1 MKTKGK
7 AWHLV
12 VTVLLILAFVY
23 TAFFGVSAKY
33 GDVTTTYIKG
43 AKDIRFGVDIKGGV
57 NVTFVP
63 SEDYDATEEQLE
75 AAQLVIENRLVAL
88 NVTDYELYVDPS
100 SDSLILE
107 FPWQSGETDF
117 DPEAAI
123 EEIGTTAYLT
133 FREGSSADGDL
144 ILDGSMIESA
154 AAQYGP
160 VTSGGASEY
169 YVSLKFTDEGAKAF
183 GEATTRLA
191 ASNGT
196 ISIWLDDENV
206 STATVN
212 AAITDGE
219 AIITSSASNPFTQDA
234 VVKMA
239 RQINSGALPF
249 ALKVDSYSTVSPSL
263 GENSLS
269 AMVLAGV
276 IAFALIVVFMTVL
289 YRLPGFLACIALA
302 GQVAATL
309 AFVSGYFSVF
319 ESFTLTLPGIAG
331 IILAIGMGVDAN
343 VITAERIKE
352 ELKNGKS
359 LDGALKSGF
368 ARGLTP
374 IIDGNVTIVIVAIV
388 LMGAF
393 GPSDG
398 LFAKALHFVFFAFG
412 PSTAGTIYAFG
423 YTLLTGVLLN
433 FVFGVFATRVMIR
446 GAASIKALRNPWLY
460 GAAKLGKDETE
471 KKQINFVGLRKKFLV
486 FSSCLMAA
494 IVLCAVVFGV
504 HLDTEFTGG
513 AMITLSYDGSFEMAQ
528 VQQTA
533 SDALENTGLTPIIDG
548 NVTIVIVAI
557 VLMGAFGPS
566 DGLFAKALHFVFFA
580 FGPSTAGTIYAFGYT
595 LLTGVLLNF
604 VFGVFATRVMIRGAA
619 SIKALRNPWLY
630 GAVKPGKEVKEK
642 KPIDF
647 VGLRKRFL
655 TISTCLMAAIIL
667 CAAVFGVRLDTEF
680 TGGAMITLSY
690 QGEISTSEVQKTAST
705 ALENNGLTLQTG
717 ENVATGE
724 QTLKISMPGNETVT
738 TDQVE
743 NLLTSL
749 NEQYPDNAF
758 AQLSLSNVSA
768 AMGTKFLQKS
778 LVAVVFSLLLIL
790 LYIGF
795 RFKKIGGLTGGL
807 MAVLALLNDLMVVFG
822 TFVLLRTPLDGNFI
836 AAMLTILGYSI
847 NDTVVVYDRIR
858 ENRALMGKKTPFE
871 ELVNHSVNQS
881 ARRTIIT
888 TVTTVMA
895 LGVMCVVSKLYGL
908 DSIFTFAFPLMMG
921 MLSGVY
927 TSLCVSTSAW
937 VLWNDRKSKKAET
950 KKA

>member
-7 AWHLV
+7 AWHLIA
-12 VTVLLILAFVY
+12 TVLLIVVFVY
-23 TAFFGVSAKY
+23 TAFFGVYAKY
-33 GDVTTTYIKG
+33 GDMTTTYIKG

-63 SEDYDATEEQLE
+63 SDGYDATEEQLE

-88 NVTDYELYVDPS
+88 NVTDYELYVDNN

-123 EEIGTTAYLT
+123 DEIGTTAYLT
-133 FREGSSADGDL
+133 FREGSSADGEL

-160 VTSGGASEY
+160 VSNGGASEY
-169 YVSLKFTDEGAKAF
+169 FVSLKFTDDGAKAF
-183 GEATTRLA
+183 GDATTKLA
-191 ASNGT
+191 ASGGT

-212 AAITDGE
+212 TAITDGS
-219 AIITSSASNPFTQDA
+219 AIITSSASNPFTQEQ

-249 ALKVDSYSTVSPSL
+249 ALTVDSYSTVSPSL

-269 AMVLAGV
+269 AMVLAGL
-276 IAFALIVVFMTVL
+276 IAFALIVVFMTML

-309 AFVSGYFSVF
+309 AFVSGYFPVF
-319 ESFTLTLPGIAG
+319 ESFTMTLPGIAG

-374 IIDGNVTIVIVAIV
+374 IVDGNVTIVIVAIV

-393 GPSDG
+393 GPSDSM
-398 LFAKALHFVFFAFG
+398 FTKALHFVFFAFG

-460 GAAKLGKDETE
+460 GAEKPGKEKAE
-471 KKQINFVGLRKKFLV
+471 KKPIDFVGLRKRFLTI
-486 FSSCLMAA
+486 SSCLMAA
-494 IVLCAVVFGV
+494 IVLCAVVLGV

-513 AMITLSYDGSFEMAQ
+513 AMITLSYEGSFTM
-528 VQQTA
+528 
-533 SDALENTGLTPIIDG
+533 SD
-548 NVTIVIVAI
+548 
-557 VLMGAFGPS
+557 
-566 DGLFAKALHFVFFA
+566 
-580 FGPSTAGTIYAFGYT
+580 
-595 LLTGVLLNF
+595 
-604 VFGVFATRVMIRGAA
+604 
-619 SIKALRNPWLY
+619 
-630 GAVKPGKEVKEK
+630 
-642 KPIDF
+642 
-647 VGLRKRFL
+647 
-655 TISTCLMAAIIL
+655 
-667 CAAVFGVRLDTEF
+667 
-680 TGGAMITLSY
+680 
-690 QGEISTSEVQKTAST
+690 VQKVASS

-717 ENVATGE
+717 ENVATGD
-724 QTLKISMPGNETVT
+724 QTQKISMPGTETVT
-738 TDQVE
+738 TEQVAK
-743 NLLTSL
+743 LLDSL
-749 NEQYPDNAF
+749 NESCPDNNF
-758 AQLSLSNVSA
+758 EQLSLSNVSA

-778 LVAVVFSLLLIL
+778 LVAVVFALVLIL
-790 LYIGF
+790 LYIAL
-795 RFKKIGGLTGGL
+795 RFKNIGGLTGGM
-807 MAVLALLNDLMVVFG
+807 MAVLALVNDLMVVFG
-822 TFVLLRTPLDGNFI
+822 TFVLLRTALDGNFI

-858 ENRALMGKKTPFE
+858 ENRTLMGKKASFE

-881 ARRTIIT
+881 ARRTLIT
-888 TVTTVMA
+888 TITTVMA
-895 LGVMCVVSKLYGL
+895 LGVMCIVAKLYGL

-921 MLSGVY
+921 MISGVY

-937 VLWNDRKSKKAET
+937 VLWSERKPKTKA
-950 KKA
+950 

>member
-7 AWHLV
+7 AWQLV
-12 VTVLLILAFVY
+12 LTVLLIAAFVY
-23 TAFFGVSAKY
+23 TAFFGVAVKY

-63 SEDYDATEEQLE
+63 SDGYDATDDQLE

-88 NVTDYELYVDPS
+88 NVTDYELYVDNN

-107 FPWQSGETDF
+107 FPWQSGETEF

-133 FREGSSADGDL
+133 FREGSSADGEL
-144 ILDGSMIESA
+144 VLDGSMVESA

-160 VTSGGASEY
+160 VNGSSSEY
-169 YVSLKFTDEGAKAF
+169 YVALKFTDE
-183 GEATTRLA
+183 
-191 ASNGT
+191 
-196 ISIWLDDENV
+196 
-206 STATVN
+206 
-212 AAITDGE
+212 
-219 AIITSSASNPFTQDA
+219 
-234 VVKMA
+234 
-239 RQINSGALPF
+239 
-249 ALKVDSYSTVSPSL
+249 
-263 GENSLS
+263 
-269 AMVLAGV
+269 
-276 IAFALIVVFMTVL
+276 
-289 YRLPGFLACIALA
+289 
-302 GQVAATL
+302 VAATL
-309 AFVSGYFSVF
+309 AFVSGYFPVF
-319 ESFTLTLPGIAG
+319 GSFTLTLPGIAG

-352 ELKNGKS
+352 ELRSGKS

-398 LFAKALHFVFFAFG
+398 FFAKALHFVFFAFG

-433 FVFGVFATRVMIR
+433 FVFGIFATRTMIR
-446 GAASIKALRNPWLY
+446 GAASIKALRDPRLY
-460 GAAKLGKDETE
+460 GADAPGKTPAE
-471 KKQINFVGLRKKFLV
+471 KKQVNFVGLRKRFLT
-486 FSSCLMAA
+486 FSACLMVA
-494 IVLCAVVFGV
+494 IVLCAVVLGV

-513 AMITLSYDGSFEMAQ
+513 AMITLSYENSFEMSA
-528 VQQTA
+528 
-533 SDALENTGLTPIIDG
+533 
-548 NVTIVIVAI
+548 
-557 VLMGAFGPS
+557 
-566 DGLFAKALHFVFFA
+566 
-580 FGPSTAGTIYAFGYT
+580 
-595 LLTGVLLNF
+595 
-604 VFGVFATRVMIRGAA
+604 
-619 SIKALRNPWLY
+619 
-630 GAVKPGKEVKEK
+630 
-642 KPIDF
+642 
-647 VGLRKRFL
+647 
-655 TISTCLMAAIIL
+655 
-667 CAAVFGVRLDTEF
+667 
-680 TGGAMITLSY
+680 
-690 QGEISTSEVQKTAST
+690 VQKTASE
-705 ALENNGLTLQTG
+705 ALGSNGLTLQTG

-724 QTLKISMPGNETVT
+724 QTLKISMPGTETVT
-738 TDQVE
+738 TDEVQT
-743 NLLTSL
+743 LLDSL
-749 NEQYPDNAF
+749 NESYPDNSF

-778 LVAVVFSLLLIL
+778 LVAVVFALVLIL
-790 LYIGF
+790 AYIAY
-795 RFKKIGGLTGGL
+795 RFQKIGVLTGGM

-822 TFVLLRTPLDGNFI
+822 TFVLLRAPLDGNFI

-858 ENRALMGKKTPFE
+858 ENRGLLGKKASFE

-895 LGVMCVVSKLYGL
+895 LGVMCIVSKLYGL

-937 VLWNDRKSKKAET
+937 VAWSERKNAKKN
-950 KKA
+950 

>member
-7 AWHLV
+7 AWQLV
-12 VTVLLILAFVY
+12 VTVLLIAAFVY
-23 TAFFGVSAKY
+23 TAFFGVAVKY

-63 SEDYDATEEQLE
+63 SDGYDATDEQLE

-88 NVTDYELYVDPS
+88 NVTDYELYVDNN

-133 FREGSSADGDL
+133 FREGSSADGSL
-144 ILDGSMIESA
+144 ILDGSMVESA
-154 AAQYGP
+154 SAQYGP
-160 VTSGGASEY
+160 VNGSSSEY
-169 YVSLKFTDEGAKAF
+169 YVALKFTDEGAKAF
-183 GEATTRLA
+183 GDATTRLYQTG
-191 ASNGT
+191 GT

-206 STATVN
+206 STASVN
-212 AAITDGE
+212 AAITDGQ
-219 AIITSSASNPFTQDA
+219 AIITSSASNPFTQDD

-239 RQINSGALPF
+239 RQINSGSLPF
-249 ALKVDSYSTVSPSL
+249 ALTVDSYSTISPSL

-269 AMVLAGV
+269 AMVLAGL
-276 IAFALIVVFMTVL
+276 IAFALIVVLMTAL

-309 AFVSGYFSVF
+309 AFVSGYFPVF

-352 ELKNGKS
+352 ELRDGKS

-374 IIDGNVTIVIVAIV
+374 IIDGNATIVIVAIV

-460 GAAKLGKDETE
+460 GASKKEVAK
-471 KKQINFVGLRKKFLV
+471 KKPIDFVSLRKRFLTV
-486 FSSCLMAA
+486 SACLMAA
-494 IVLCAVVFGV
+494 IVLCAVV
-504 HLDTEFTGG
+504 L
-513 AMITLSYDGSFEMAQ
+513 
-528 VQQTA
+528 
-533 SDALENTGLTPIIDG
+533 
-548 NVTIVIVAI
+548 
-557 VLMGAFGPS
+557 
-566 DGLFAKALHFVFFA
+566 
-580 FGPSTAGTIYAFGYT
+580 
-595 LLTGVLLNF
+595 
-604 VFGVFATRVMIRGAA
+604 
-619 SIKALRNPWLY
+619 
-630 GAVKPGKEVKEK
+630 
-642 KPIDF
+642 
-647 VGLRKRFL
+647 
-655 TISTCLMAAIIL
+655 
-667 CAAVFGVRLDTEF
+667 GVRLDTEF

-690 QGEISTSEVQKTAST
+690 ENSFDLSKVQST
-705 ALENNGLTLQTG
+705 AAEALGSKDLTLQTG

-724 QTLKISMPGNETVT
+724 QTLKISMPGTETVT
-738 TDQVE
+738 TDEVQT
-743 NLLTSL
+743 LLDSL
-749 NEQYPDNAF
+749 NENYPENAF

-778 LVAVVFSLLLIL
+778 LVAVVFALVLIL
-790 LYIGF
+790 LYIAF
-795 RFKKIGGLTGGL
+795 RFKKIGGMTGGM

-858 ENRALMGKKTPFE
+858 ENRVLMGKKTTFE

-895 LGVMCVVSKLYGL
+895 LGVMCIISKLYGL

-937 VLWNDRKSKKAET
+937 VLWTERKNAKKAN
-950 KKA
+950 

>member
-7 AWHLV
+7 AWQLV
-12 VTVLLILAFVY
+12 LTVLLIAAFVY
-23 TAFFGVSAKY
+23 TAFFGVAVKY

-117 DPEAAI
+117 DPESAI

-309 AFVSGYFSVF
+309 AFVSGYFPVF

-471 KKQINFVGLRKKFLV
+471 KKQVNFVGLRKKFLV

-533 SDALENTGLTPIIDG
+533 SDALENTGLT
-548 NVTIVIVAI
+548 
-557 VLMGAFGPS
+557 
-566 DGLFAKALHFVFFA
+566 
-580 FGPSTAGTIYAFGYT
+580 
-595 LLTGVLLNF
+595 
-604 VFGVFATRVMIRGAA
+604 
-619 SIKALRNPWLY
+619 
-630 GAVKPGKEVKEK
+630 
-642 KPIDF
+642 
-647 VGLRKRFL
+647 
-655 TISTCLMAAIIL
+655 
-667 CAAVFGVRLDTEF
+667 
-680 TGGAMITLSY
+680 
-690 QGEISTSEVQKTAST
+690 
-705 ALENNGLTLQTG
+705 LQTG
-717 ENVATGE
+717 ENVATGD
-724 QTLKISMPGNETVT
+724 QTLKISMPGTETVT

-743 NLLTSL
+743 ALLDSL
-749 NEQYPDNAF
+749 NETYPDNNF

-778 LVAVVFSLLLIL
+778 LVAVVFALVLIL
-790 LYIGF
+790 LYIAL
-795 RFKKIGGLTGGL
+795 RFKNIGGLTGGM
-807 MAVLALLNDLMVVFG
+807 MAVLALVNDLMVVFG

-858 ENRALMGKKTPFE
+858 ENRALMGKKASFE
-871 ELVNHSVNQS
+871 ELVNRSVNQS
-881 ARRTIIT
+881 ARRTLIT
-888 TVTTVMA
+888 TITTVMA
-895 LGVMCVVSKLYGL
+895 LGVLCIVAKLYGL

-921 MLSGVY
+921 MISGVY

-937 VLWNDRKSKKAET
+937 MLWSERSPKSGKKA
-950 KKA
+950 

>member
-7 AWHLV
+7 AWQLV
-12 VTVLLILAFVY
+12 VTALLIVVFVY
-23 TAFFGVSAKY
+23 TAFFGVAAKY

-63 SEDYDATEEQLE
+63 SDGYDATDEQLD
-75 AAQLVIENRLVAL
+75 AARLVIENRLVAL
-88 NVTDYELYVDPS
+88 NVTDYELYVDNN

-117 DPEAAI
+117 DPESAI
-123 EEIGTTAYLT
+123 QEIGTTAYLT
-133 FREGSSADGDL
+133 FREGASKDGEL
-144 ILDGSMIESA
+144 ILDGSMVESA
-154 AAQYGP
+154 SAQYGA
-160 VTSGGASEY
+160 VSNGGSSEY
-169 YVSLKFTDEGAKAF
+169 YVALKFTTEGAKAF
-183 GEATTRLA
+183 GDATTKLA
-191 ASNGT
+191 ADKGS

-212 AAITDGE
+212 TAITDGQ

-249 ALKVDSYSTVSPSL
+249 ALSVDSYSTVSPSL
-263 GENSLS
+263 GENSLG
-269 AMVLAGV
+269 AMVLAGL

-309 AFVSGYFSVF
+309 AFVSGYFPVF

-446 GAASIKALRNPWLY
+446 GAAAIKALRNPWLY
-460 GAAKLGKDETE
+460 GAAKPGQEKAE
-471 KKQINFVGLRKKFLV
+471 KKPVNFVALRKKFLT
-486 FSSCLMAA
+486 FSACLMAV
-494 IVLCAVVFGV
+494 ILLCAAVFGV

-513 AMITLSYDGSFEMAQ
+513 AMITLSYEGSFDQAA
-528 VQQTA
+528 VQKTA
-533 SDALENTGLTPIIDG
+533 AAALENT
-548 NVTIVIVAI
+548 
-557 VLMGAFGPS
+557 
-566 DGLFAKALHFVFFA
+566 
-580 FGPSTAGTIYAFGYT
+580 
-595 LLTGVLLNF
+595 
-604 VFGVFATRVMIRGAA
+604 
-619 SIKALRNPWLY
+619 
-630 GAVKPGKEVKEK
+630 
-642 KPIDF
+642 
-647 VGLRKRFL
+647 
-655 TISTCLMAAIIL
+655 
-667 CAAVFGVRLDTEF
+667 
-680 TGGAMITLSY
+680 
-690 QGEISTSEVQKTAST
+690 
-705 ALENNGLTLQTG
+705 GLTLQTG
-717 ENVATGE
+717 ENVATGD
-724 QTLKISMPGNETVT
+724 QTLKISMPGTETVT
-738 TDQVE
+738 TEQVE
-743 NLLTSL
+743 NLLDSL
-749 NEQYPDNAF
+749 NENYPDNQF

-778 LVAVVFSLLLIL
+778 LVAVVFALVLIL
-790 LYIGF
+790 LYIAL
-795 RFKKIGGLTGGL
+795 RFKNIGGLTGGM
-807 MAVLALLNDLMVVFG
+807 MAVLALVNDLMVVFG
-822 TFVLLRTPLDGNFI
+822 TFVLLRTALDGNFI

-858 ENRALMGKKTPFE
+858 ENRALMGKKGSFE
-871 ELVNHSVNQS
+871 ELVNQSVNQS
-881 ARRTIIT
+881 ARRTLIT
-888 TVTTVMA
+888 TITTVMA
-895 LGVMCVVSKLYGL
+895 LGVMCIVAKLYHHHRDGTVVMCIVAKLYGL

-921 MLSGVY
+921 MISGVY

-937 VLWNDRKSKKAET
+937 VLWSERSKK
-950 KKA
+950 KN

>member
-12 VTVLLILAFVY
+12 VTVFLIAAFVY
-23 TAFFGVSAKY
+23 TAFFGVATKY
-33 GDVTTTYIKG
+33 GDTTTTYIKG
-43 AKDIRFGVDIKGGV
+43 AQDVRFGVDIKGGV

-63 SEDYDATEEQLE
+63 SDGYDATEEQLE

-88 NVTDYELYVDPS
+88 NVTDYELYVDTN
-100 SDSLILE
+100 SDALILE

-123 EEIGTTAYLT
+123 QEIGTTAYLT
-133 FREGSSADGDL
+133 FREGSSADGEL
-144 ILDGSMIESA
+144 ILDGSMVESA

-160 VTSGGASEY
+160 VSGSSSEY
-169 YVSLKFTDEGAKAF
+169 YVALKFTDEGAKAF
-183 GEATTRLA
+183 GDATTKLYS
-191 ASNGT
+191 SNGS

-212 AAITDGE
+212 AAITDGS
-219 AIITSSASNPFTQDA
+219 AIITSSAANPFTQED

-249 ALKVDSYSTVSPSL
+249 ALTVDSYSTVSPSL

-269 AMVLAGV
+269 AMVLAGL
-276 IAFALIVVFMTVL
+276 IAFALIVVLMTFL

-309 AFVSGYFSVF
+309 AFVSGYFPVF

-352 ELKNGKS
+352 ELRSGKS

-398 LFAKALHFVFFAFG
+398 FFAKALHFVFFAFG

-433 FVFGVFATRVMIR
+433 FVFGIFATRVMIR
-446 GAASIKALRNPWLY
+446 GAAAIPALRNPVLY
-460 GAAKLGKDETE
+460 GADAPGKE
-471 KKQINFVGLRKKFLV
+471 KKRIGTIDLMSLRKRYLSIEICLLV
-486 FSSCLMAA
+486 
-494 IVLCAVVFGV
+494 IVLSCSFLFGV
-504 HLDTEFTGG
+504 KLDTEFTGG
-513 AMITLSYDGSFEMAQ
+513 AMITLSYEDSFDQSA
-528 VQQTA
+528 
-533 SDALENTGLTPIIDG
+533 
-548 NVTIVIVAI
+548 
-557 VLMGAFGPS
+557 
-566 DGLFAKALHFVFFA
+566 
-580 FGPSTAGTIYAFGYT
+580 
-595 LLTGVLLNF
+595 
-604 VFGVFATRVMIRGAA
+604 
-619 SIKALRNPWLY
+619 
-630 GAVKPGKEVKEK
+630 
-642 KPIDF
+642 
-647 VGLRKRFL
+647 
-655 TISTCLMAAIIL
+655 
-667 CAAVFGVRLDTEF
+667 
-680 TGGAMITLSY
+680 
-690 QGEISTSEVQKTAST
+690 VQKTASA
-705 ALENNGLTLQTG
+705 ALESNDLTLQTG

-724 QTLKISMPGNETVT
+724 QTLKISMPGTETVT
-738 TDQVE
+738 TEQVE
-743 NLLTSL
+743 TLIDSL
-749 NEQYPDNAF
+749 NENYPENNF

-778 LVAVVFSLLLIL
+778 LVAVLFALVLIL
-790 LYIGF
+790 IYIAI
-795 RFKKIGGLTGGL
+795 RFKNIGGLTGGL
-807 MAVLALLNDLMVVFG
+807 MAILALVCDLMIVYG
-822 TFVLLRTPLDGNFI
+822 TFVVLRTPLDGNFI

-858 ENRALMGKKTPFE
+858 ENRALMGKKGSFE
-871 ELVNHSVNQS
+871 ELVNQSVNQS
-881 ARRTIIT
+881 ARRTLIT
-888 TVTTVMA
+888 TITTVMA
-895 LGVMCVVSKLYGL
+895 LGVMCIVAKLYGL

-921 MLSGVY
+921 MISGVY

-937 VLWNDRKSKKAET
+937 VLWSERSKK
-950 KKA
+950 KN

>member
-7 AWHLV
+7 AWQLV
-12 VTVLLILAFVY
+12 LSVVLIAAFVY
-23 TAFFGVSAKY
+23 TAFFGVAVKY
-33 GDVTTTYIKG
+33 GDVTTTYLKG

-63 SEDYDATEEQLE
+63 SDGYDATDEQLA

-88 NVTDYELYVDPS
+88 NITDYELYVDTNA
-100 SDSLILE
+100 DSLILE

-123 EEIGTTAYLT
+123 QEIGTTAYLT
-133 FREGSSADGDL
+133 FREGSSADGEL
-144 ILDGSMIESA
+144 ILDGAEVQSA

-160 VTSGGASEY
+160 VSGSSSEY
-169 YVSLKFTDEGAKAF
+169 YVALTFTDEGAKAF
-183 GEATTRLA
+183 GDATTKLYQ
-191 ASNGT
+191 SGGT

-212 AAITDGE
+212 AAITDGK
-219 AIITSSASNPFTQDA
+219 AIITSSASDPFTQDA

-239 RQINSGALPF
+239 RQINSGSLPF
-249 ALKVDSYSTVSPSL
+249 ALSVDSYSTISPSL
-263 GENSLS
+263 GENSLA
-269 AMVLAGV
+269 AMVLAGL
-276 IAFALIVVFMTVL
+276 IAFALIVVLMTAL

-309 AFVSGYFSVF
+309 AFVSGYFPVF

-352 ELKNGKS
+352 ELRSGKS

-460 GAAKLGKDETE
+460 GADKKAPAE
-471 KKQINFVGLRKKFLV
+471 KKPVDFVALRKRFLTV
-486 FSSCLMAA
+486 SSCLMAA
-494 IVLCAVVFGV
+494 IVLCAV
-504 HLDTEFTGG
+504 
-513 AMITLSYDGSFEMAQ
+513 
-528 VQQTA
+528 
-533 SDALENTGLTPIIDG
+533 
-548 NVTIVIVAI
+548 
-557 VLMGAFGPS
+557 
-566 DGLFAKALHFVFFA
+566 
-580 FGPSTAGTIYAFGYT
+580 
-595 LLTGVLLNF
+595 
-604 VFGVFATRVMIRGAA
+604 
-619 SIKALRNPWLY
+619 
-630 GAVKPGKEVKEK
+630 
-642 KPIDF
+642 
-647 VGLRKRFL
+647 
-655 TISTCLMAAIIL
+655 
-667 CAAVFGVRLDTEF
+667 VFGVRLDTEF
-680 TGGAMITLSY
+680 TGGAMITLRYEDSFAL
-690 QGEISTSEVQKTAST
+690 SDVQATAAE
-705 ALENNGLTLQTG
+705 ALGSKDLTLQTG

-724 QTLKISMPGNETVT
+724 QTLKISMPGTETVT
-738 TDQVE
+738 TDEVQT
-743 NLLTSL
+743 LLDSL
-749 NEQYPDNAF
+749 NEQYPENAF

-778 LVAVVFSLLLIL
+778 LVAVVFALAVIL
-790 LYIGF
+790 LYIAL
-795 RFKKIGGLTGGL
+795 RFKNIGGLTGGM

-858 ENRALMGKKTPFE
+858 ENRSLMGKKATFE
-871 ELVNHSVNQS
+871 ELVNQSVNQS

-895 LGVMCVVSKLYGL
+895 LAVMCIISKLYGL

-937 VLWNDRKSKKAET
+937 VLWTERKQKKD
-950 KKA
+950 

>member
-7 AWHLV
+7 AWQLV
-12 VTVLLILAFVY
+12 VTVLLIAAFVY
-23 TAFFGVSAKY
+23 TAFFGVAVKY
-33 GDVTTTYIKG
+33 GDVTKTYIKG
-43 AKDIRFGVDIKGGV
+43 AQDIRFGVDIKGGV
-57 NVTFVP
+57 NVTFAP
-63 SEDYDATEEQLE
+63 SDGYDATDDQLD
-75 AAQLVIENRLVAL
+75 AAQLVIENRLVGL
-88 NVTDYELYVDPS
+88 NVTDYELYVDYD
-100 SDSLILE
+100 SDRLILE

-117 DPEAAI
+117 DPESAI
-123 EEIGTTAYLT
+123 DEIGTTAYLT
-133 FREGSSADGDL
+133 FREGSSADGEL
-144 ILDGSMIESA
+144 ILDGSMVESA
-154 AAQYGP
+154 SAQYGP
-160 VTSGGASEY
+160 VSGSSSEY
-169 YVSLKFTDEGAKAF
+169 YVALKFTDEGAKAF
-183 GEATTRLA
+183 GDATTNLYQ
-191 ASNGT
+191 SNGT

-212 AAITDGE
+212 AAITDGS
-219 AIITSSASNPFTQDA
+219 AIITSSAANPFTQDD

-239 RQINSGALPF
+239 RQINSGSLPF
-249 ALKVDSYSTVSPSL
+249 ALTVDSYSTISPSL

-269 AMVLAGV
+269 AMVLAGL
-276 IAFALIVVFMTVL
+276 IAFALIVVLMTAL

-309 AFVSGYFSVF
+309 AFVSGYFPVF
-319 ESFTLTLPGIAG
+319 KSFTLTLPGIAG
-331 IILAIGMGVDAN
+331 VILAIGMGVDAN

-352 ELKNGKS
+352 ELRSGKS

-374 IIDGNVTIVIVAIV
+374 IIDGNVTIVIVAVV

-398 LFAKALHFVFFAFG
+398 FFAKVLHFVFFAFG

-460 GAAKLGKDETE
+460 GASKGEEPA
-471 KKQINFVGLRKKFLV
+471 
-486 FSSCLMAA
+486 
-494 IVLCAVVFGV
+494 
-504 HLDTEFTGG
+504 
-513 AMITLSYDGSFEMAQ
+513 
-528 VQQTA
+528 
-533 SDALENTGLTPIIDG
+533 
-548 NVTIVIVAI
+548 
-557 VLMGAFGPS
+557 
-566 DGLFAKALHFVFFA
+566 
-580 FGPSTAGTIYAFGYT
+580 
-595 LLTGVLLNF
+595 
-604 VFGVFATRVMIRGAA
+604 
-619 SIKALRNPWLY
+619 
-630 GAVKPGKEVKEK
+630 EK
-642 KPIDF
+642 KPVDF

-655 TISTCLMAAIIL
+655 TISACLMAAILL
-667 CAAVFGVRLDTEF
+667 CAVVFGVRLDTEF

-690 QGEISTSEVQKTAST
+690 EGEFTTSEVQKTASA
-705 ALENNGLTLQTG
+705 ALGSNDLTLQTG

-738 TDQVE
+738 TEQVE
-743 NLLTSL
+743 TLLDSL
-749 NEQYPDNAF
+749 NETYPDNAF

-778 LVAVVFSLLLIL
+778 LVAVVFALVLIL
-790 LYIGF
+790 LYIGV
-795 RFKKIGGLTGGL
+795 RFKKIGGLTGGM

-858 ENRALMGKKTPFE
+858 ENRALMGKKASFE

-927 TSLCVSTSAW
+927 TSLCISTSAW
-937 VLWNDRKSKKAET
+937 VLWSERKSGKKNA
-950 KKA
+950 

>member
-7 AWHLV
+7 AWQLV
-12 VTVLLILAFVY
+12 LSVVLIAAFVY
-23 TAFFGVSAKY
+23 TAFFGVAVKY
-33 GDVTTTYIKG
+33 GDVTTTYLKG

-63 SEDYDATEEQLE
+63 SDGYDATDEQLA

-88 NVTDYELYVDPS
+88 NITDYELYVDTNA
-100 SDSLILE
+100 DSLILE

-123 EEIGTTAYLT
+123 QEIGTTAYLT
-133 FREGSSADGDL
+133 FREGSSADGEL
-144 ILDGSMIESA
+144 ILDGSEVQSA

-160 VTSGGASEY
+160 VSGSSSEY
-169 YVSLKFTDEGAKAF
+169 YVALTFTDEGAKAF
-183 GEATTRLA
+183 GDATTKLYQ
-191 ASNGT
+191 SGGT

-212 AAITDGE
+212 AAITDGK
-219 AIITSSASNPFTQDA
+219 AIITSSASDPFTQDA

-239 RQINSGALPF
+239 RQINSGSLPF
-249 ALKVDSYSTVSPSL
+249 ALSVDSYSTISPSL
-263 GENSLS
+263 GENSLA
-269 AMVLAGV
+269 AMVLAGL
-276 IAFALIVVFMTVL
+276 IAFALIVVLMTAL

-309 AFVSGYFSVF
+309 AFVSGYFPVF

-352 ELKNGKS
+352 ELRSGKS

-460 GAAKLGKDETE
+460 GADKKAPAE
-471 KKQINFVGLRKKFLV
+471 KKPVDFVALRKRFLTV
-486 FSSCLMAA
+486 SSCLMAA
-494 IVLCAVVFGV
+494 IVLCAV
-504 HLDTEFTGG
+504 
-513 AMITLSYDGSFEMAQ
+513 
-528 VQQTA
+528 
-533 SDALENTGLTPIIDG
+533 
-548 NVTIVIVAI
+548 
-557 VLMGAFGPS
+557 
-566 DGLFAKALHFVFFA
+566 
-580 FGPSTAGTIYAFGYT
+580 
-595 LLTGVLLNF
+595 
-604 VFGVFATRVMIRGAA
+604 
-619 SIKALRNPWLY
+619 
-630 GAVKPGKEVKEK
+630 
-642 KPIDF
+642 
-647 VGLRKRFL
+647 
-655 TISTCLMAAIIL
+655 
-667 CAAVFGVRLDTEF
+667 VFGVRLDTEF
-680 TGGAMITLSY
+680 TGGAMITLRYEDSFAL
-690 QGEISTSEVQKTAST
+690 SDVQATAAE
-705 ALENNGLTLQTG
+705 ALGSKDLTLQTG

-724 QTLKISMPGNETVT
+724 QTLKISMPGTETVT
-738 TDQVE
+738 TDAVQT
-743 NLLTSL
+743 LLDSL
-749 NEQYPDNAF
+749 NEQYPENAF

-778 LVAVVFSLLLIL
+778 LVAVVFALAVIL
-790 LYIGF
+790 LYIAL
-795 RFKKIGGLTGGL
+795 RFKNIGGLTGGM

-858 ENRALMGKKTPFE
+858 ENRSLMGKKATFE
-871 ELVNHSVNQS
+871 ELVNQSVNQS

-895 LGVMCVVSKLYGL
+895 LAVMCIISKLYGL
-908 DSIFTFAFPLMMG
+908 DSIFTFAFPLTMG

-937 VLWNDRKSKKAET
+937 VLWTERKQKKD
-950 KKA
+950 

>member
-7 AWHLV
+7 AWQLIIS
-12 VTVLLILAFVY
+12 VLLIAAFVY
-23 TAFFGVSAKY
+23 TAFFGVAVKY
-33 GDVTTTYIKG
+33 GDVTTTYLKG

-63 SEDYDATEEQLE
+63 SDGYDATDDQLE

-88 NVTDYELYVDPS
+88 NVTDYELYVDNN

-107 FPWQSGETDF
+107 FPWQSGETNF

-133 FREGSSADGDL
+133 FREGSSADGEL
-144 ILDGSMIESA
+144 ILDGSMVESA

-160 VTSGGASEY
+160 VSGSSSEY
-169 YVSLKFTDEGAKAF
+169 YVALKFTDEGAKAF
-183 GEATTRLA
+183 GDATTKLYQ
-191 ASNGT
+191 SGGT

-206 STATVN
+206 STASVN
-212 AAITDGE
+212 AAITDGQ
-219 AIITSSASNPFTQDA
+219 AIITSSASNPFTQED

-239 RQINSGALPF
+239 RQINSGSLPF
-249 ALKVDSYSTVSPSL
+249 ALTVDSYSTISPSL

-269 AMVLAGV
+269 AMVLAGL
-276 IAFALIVVFMTVL
+276 IAFALIVVLMTAL

-309 AFVSGYFSVF
+309 AFVSGYFPVF

-352 ELKNGKS
+352 ELRSGKS

-446 GAASIKALRNPWLY
+446 GAAAIKALRNPWLY
-460 GAAKLGKDETE
+460 GAE
-471 KKQINFVGLRKKFLV
+471 KKAPAEKKPINFVSLRKRFLTI
-486 FSSCLMAA
+486 SACLMAA
-494 IVLCAVVFGV
+494 IVLCAVV
-504 HLDTEFTGG
+504 L
-513 AMITLSYDGSFEMAQ
+513 
-528 VQQTA
+528 
-533 SDALENTGLTPIIDG
+533 
-548 NVTIVIVAI
+548 
-557 VLMGAFGPS
+557 
-566 DGLFAKALHFVFFA
+566 
-580 FGPSTAGTIYAFGYT
+580 
-595 LLTGVLLNF
+595 
-604 VFGVFATRVMIRGAA
+604 
-619 SIKALRNPWLY
+619 
-630 GAVKPGKEVKEK
+630 
-642 KPIDF
+642 
-647 VGLRKRFL
+647 
-655 TISTCLMAAIIL
+655 
-667 CAAVFGVRLDTEF
+667 GVRLDTEF

-690 QGEISTSEVQKTAST
+690 EDSFNVSDVQKTASA
-705 ALENNGLTLQTG
+705 ALGSNDLTLQTG

-724 QTLKISMPGNETVT
+724 QTLKISMPGTETVT
-738 TDQVE
+738 TDEVQT
-743 NLLTSL
+743 LLDSL
-749 NEQYPDNAF
+749 NEQYPENGF

-778 LVAVVFSLLLIL
+778 LVAVIFALAVIL
-790 LYIGF
+790 LYIAF
-795 RFKKIGGLTGGL
+795 RFKNIGGLTGGM

-858 ENRALMGKKTPFE
+858 ENRSLMGKKATFE

-895 LGVMCVVSKLYGL
+895 LGVMCIISKLYGL

-921 MLSGVY
+921 MISGVY

-937 VLWNDRKSKKAET
+937 VVWSERKKAA
-950 KKA
+950 KD

>member
-133 FREGSSADGDL
+133 FREGSSKDGQL

-374 IIDGNVTIVIVAIV
+374 IIDGNVTIVIVAAI

-393 GPSDG
+393 GPTDG
-398 LFAKALHFVFFAFG
+398 FWAKVFNPIFFWFG
-412 PSTAGTIYAFG
+412 PSTAGTVYSFG
-423 YTLLTGVLLN
+423 FTLLTSVLLN
-433 FVFGVFATRVMIR
+433 FVFGVWATRVMIR
-446 GAASIKALRNPWLY
+446 GAVHCKALRNPWLY
-460 GAAKLGKDETE
+460 GGKKDGTAEYKTPH
-471 KKQINFVGLRKKFLV
+471 INFIGNRKKFYT
-486 FSSCLMAA
+486 FSCALIA
-494 IVLCAVVFGV
+494 IVLVF
-504 HLDTEFTGG
+504 
-513 AMITLSYDGSFEMAQ
+513 
-528 VQQTA
+528 
-533 SDALENTGLTPIIDG
+533 
-548 NVTIVIVAI
+548 
-557 VLMGAFGPS
+557 
-566 DGLFAKALHFVFFA
+566 
-580 FGPSTAGTIYAFGYT
+580 
-595 LLTGVLLNF
+595 
-604 VFGVFATRVMIRGAA
+604 
-619 SIKALRNPWLY
+619 
-630 GAVKPGKEVKEK
+630 
-642 KPIDF
+642 
-647 VGLRKRFL
+647 
-655 TISTCLMAAIIL
+655 C
-667 CAAVFGVRLDTEF
+667 AVFGVKMDVEF
-680 TGGAMITLSY
+680 KGGSMVTLSY
-690 QGEISTSEVQKTAST
+690 EGDVNLPSLKSEIGSQLGQSD
-705 ALENNGLTLQTG
+705 LTLQTG
-717 ENVATGE
+717 SDISGN
-724 QTLKISMPGNETVT
+724 QTLTVT
-738 TDQVE
+738 LPGSQTLTTEQLDDMLTAINEAHPE
-743 NLLTSL
+743 NNFEQ
-749 NEQYPDNAF
+749 NEV
-758 AQLSLSNVSA
+758 SNVNA
-768 AMGTKFLQKS
+768 TIGKEFLFKS
-778 LVAVVFSLLLIL
+778 LVALVAACVLIL
-790 LYIGF
+790 AYVAF
-795 RFKKIGGLTGGL
+795 RFRKIGGLKAGST
-807 MAVLALLNDLMVVFG
+807 AIVALLHDMFVVFG
-822 TFVLLRTPLDGNFI
+822 VFVILRIPLNGNFI
-836 AAMLTILGYSI
+836 AAVLTILGYSI
-847 NDTVVVYDRIR
+847 NDTVVIYDRIR
-858 ENRALMGKKTPFE
+858 ENSALYSKKQMGLA
-871 ELVNHSVNQS
+871 ELVNLSVNQS
-881 ARRTIIT
+881 FSRSLMTSIT
-888 TVTTVMA
+888 TCLA
-895 LGVMCVVSKLYGL
+895 LGVVCVVSVIYRL
-908 DSIFTFAFPLMMG
+908 DSIYTFAFPLLFG
-921 MLSGVY
+921 MVSGVY
-927 TSLCVSTSAW
+927 STICIATPLW
-937 VLWNDRKSKKAET
+937 VDWKSKKKAA
-950 KKA
+950 KKEA

>member
-7 AWHLV
+7 AWQLV
-12 VTVLLILAFVY
+12 VTALLIVVFVY
-23 TAFFGVSAKY
+23 TAFFGVAAKY

-88 NVTDYELYVDPS
+88 NVTDYELYVDPN

-123 EEIGTTAYLT
+123 QEIGTTAYLT
-133 FREGSSADGDL
+133 FREGASKDGEL
-144 ILDGSMIESA
+144 ILDGSMVESA
-154 AAQYGP
+154 SAQYGA
-160 VTSGGASEY
+160 VSNGGSSEY
-169 YVSLKFTDEGAKAF
+169 YVALKFTTEGAKAF
-183 GEATTRLA
+183 GDATTKLA
-191 ASNGT
+191 ADKGS

-212 AAITDGE
+212 TAITDGQ
-219 AIITSSASNPFTQDA
+219 AIITSSATNPFTQDA

-249 ALKVDSYSTVSPSL
+249 ALSVDSYSTVSPSL
-263 GENSLS
+263 GENSLG
-269 AMVLAGV
+269 AMVLAGL

-309 AFVSGYFSVF
+309 AF

-446 GAASIKALRNPWLY
+446 GAAAIKALRNPWLY
-460 GAAKLGKDETE
+460 GAAKPGQEKAE
-471 KKQINFVGLRKKFLV
+471 KKPVDFVSLRKKFLT
-486 FSSCLMAA
+486 FSACLMAV
-494 IVLCAVVFGV
+494 ILLCAAVFGV

-513 AMITLSYDGSFEMAQ
+513 AMITLSYEGSFDQSA
-528 VQQTA
+528 VQKTTA
-533 SDALENTGLTPIIDG
+533 AALENT
-548 NVTIVIVAI
+548 
-557 VLMGAFGPS
+557 
-566 DGLFAKALHFVFFA
+566 
-580 FGPSTAGTIYAFGYT
+580 
-595 LLTGVLLNF
+595 
-604 VFGVFATRVMIRGAA
+604 
-619 SIKALRNPWLY
+619 
-630 GAVKPGKEVKEK
+630 
-642 KPIDF
+642 
-647 VGLRKRFL
+647 
-655 TISTCLMAAIIL
+655 
-667 CAAVFGVRLDTEF
+667 
-680 TGGAMITLSY
+680 
-690 QGEISTSEVQKTAST
+690 
-705 ALENNGLTLQTG
+705 GLTLQTG
-717 ENVATGE
+717 ENVATGD
-724 QTLKISMPGNETVT
+724 QTLKISMPGTETVT
-738 TDQVE
+738 TEQVE
-743 NLLTSL
+743 NLLDSL
-749 NEQYPDNAF
+749 NENYPDNQF

-778 LVAVVFSLLLIL
+778 LVAVVFALVLIL
-790 LYIGF
+790 LYIAL
-795 RFKKIGGLTGGL
+795 RFKNIGGLTGGM
-807 MAVLALLNDLMVVFG
+807 MAVLALVNDLMVVFG
-822 TFVLLRTPLDGNFI
+822 TFVLLRTALDGNFI

-858 ENRALMGKKTPFE
+858 ENRALMGKKGSFE
-871 ELVNHSVNQS
+871 ELVNQSVNQS
-881 ARRTIIT
+881 ARRTLIT
-888 TVTTVMA
+888 TITTVMA
-895 LGVMCVVSKLYGL
+895 LGVMCIVAKLYGL

-921 MLSGVY
+921 MISGVY

-937 VLWNDRKSKKAET
+937 VLWSERRKKKD
-950 KKA
+950 

>member
-7 AWHLV
+7 AWHLIA
-12 VTVLLILAFVY
+12 TVLLIVVFVY
-23 TAFFGVSAKY
+23 TAFFGVYAKY
-33 GDVTTTYIKG
+33 GDTTTTYIKG

-63 SEDYDATEEQLE
+63 SDGYDATEEQLE

-88 NVTDYELYVDPS
+88 NVTDYELYVDNN

-123 EEIGTTAYLT
+123 DEIGTTAYLT
-133 FREGSSADGDL
+133 FREGSSADGEL

-160 VTSGGASEY
+160 VSNGGASEY
-169 YVSLKFTDEGAKAF
+169 FVSLKFTDDGAKAF
-183 GEATTRLA
+183 GDATTKLA
-191 ASNGT
+191 ASGGT

-212 AAITDGE
+212 TAITDGS
-219 AIITSSASNPFTQDA
+219 AIITSSASNPFTQEQ

-249 ALKVDSYSTVSPSL
+249 ALTVDSYSTVSPSL

-269 AMVLAGV
+269 AMVLAGL
-276 IAFALIVVFMTVL
+276 IAFALIVVFMTML

-309 AFVSGYFSVF
+309 AFVSGYFPVF
-319 ESFTLTLPGIAG
+319 ESFTMTLPGIAG

-374 IIDGNVTIVIVAIV
+374 IVDGNVTIVIVAIV

-398 LFAKALHFVFFAFG
+398 MFAKALHFVFFAFG
-412 PSTAGTIYAFG
+412 LSTAGTIYAFG

-460 GAAKLGKDETE
+460 GAEKPGKEKNE
-471 KKQINFVGLRKKFLV
+471 KKPIDFVGLRKRFLTI
-486 FSSCLMAA
+486 SSCLMAA
-494 IVLCAVVFGV
+494 IVLCAVVLGV

-513 AMITLSYDGSFEMAQ
+513 AMITLSYEGSFTM
-528 VQQTA
+528 
-533 SDALENTGLTPIIDG
+533 SD
-548 NVTIVIVAI
+548 
-557 VLMGAFGPS
+557 
-566 DGLFAKALHFVFFA
+566 
-580 FGPSTAGTIYAFGYT
+580 
-595 LLTGVLLNF
+595 
-604 VFGVFATRVMIRGAA
+604 
-619 SIKALRNPWLY
+619 
-630 GAVKPGKEVKEK
+630 
-642 KPIDF
+642 
-647 VGLRKRFL
+647 
-655 TISTCLMAAIIL
+655 
-667 CAAVFGVRLDTEF
+667 
-680 TGGAMITLSY
+680 
-690 QGEISTSEVQKTAST
+690 VQKVASS

-717 ENVATGE
+717 ENVATGG
-724 QTLKISMPGNETVT
+724 QTLKISMPGTETVT
-738 TDQVE
+738 TEQVAK
-743 NLLTSL
+743 LLDSL
-749 NEQYPDNAF
+749 NESCPDNNF
-758 AQLSLSNVSA
+758 EQLSLSNVSA

-778 LVAVVFSLLLIL
+778 LVAVVFALVLIL
-790 LYIGF
+790 LYIAL
-795 RFKKIGGLTGGL
+795 RFKNIGGLTGGM
-807 MAVLALLNDLMVVFG
+807 MAVLALVNDLMVVFG
-822 TFVLLRTPLDGNFI
+822 TFVLLRTALDGNFI

-858 ENRALMGKKTPFE
+858 ENRTLMGKKASFE

-881 ARRTIIT
+881 ARRTLIT
-888 TVTTVMA
+888 TITTVMA
-895 LGVMCVVSKLYGL
+895 LGVMCIVAKLYGL

-921 MLSGVY
+921 MISGVY

-937 VLWNDRKSKKAET
+937 VLWSERKPKTKA
-950 KKA
+950 

>member
-7 AWHLV
+7 AWHLIA
-12 VTVLLILAFVY
+12 TVLLIVVFVY
-23 TAFFGVSAKY
+23 TAFFGVYAKY
-33 GDVTTTYIKG
+33 GDTTTTYIKG

-63 SEDYDATEEQLE
+63 SDGYDATEEQLE

-88 NVTDYELYVDPS
+88 NVTDYELYVDNN

-123 EEIGTTAYLT
+123 DEIGTTAYLT
-133 FREGSSADGDL
+133 FREGSSADGEL

-160 VTSGGASEY
+160 VSNGGASEY
-169 YVSLKFTDEGAKAF
+169 FVSLKFTDDGAKAF
-183 GEATTRLA
+183 GDATTKLA
-191 ASNGT
+191 ASGGT

-212 AAITDGE
+212 TAITDGS
-219 AIITSSASNPFTQDA
+219 AIITSSASNPFTQEQ

-249 ALKVDSYSTVSPSL
+249 ALTVDSYSTVSPSL

-269 AMVLAGV
+269 AMVLAGL
-276 IAFALIVVFMTVL
+276 IAFALIVVFMTIL
-289 YRLPGFLACIALA
+289 YRLPGFLACMALA

-309 AFVSGYFSVF
+309 AFVSGYFPVF
-319 ESFTLTLPGIAG
+319 ESFTMTLPGIAG

-460 GAAKLGKDETE
+460 GAEKPGKEKAE
-471 KKQINFVGLRKKFLV
+471 KKPIDFVGLRKRFLTI
-486 FSSCLMAA
+486 SSCLMAA
-494 IVLCAVVFGV
+494 IVLCAVVLGV

-513 AMITLSYDGSFEMAQ
+513 AMITLSYEGSFT
-528 VQQTA
+528 TA
-533 SDALENTGLTPIIDG
+533 D
-548 NVTIVIVAI
+548 
-557 VLMGAFGPS
+557 
-566 DGLFAKALHFVFFA
+566 
-580 FGPSTAGTIYAFGYT
+580 
-595 LLTGVLLNF
+595 
-604 VFGVFATRVMIRGAA
+604 
-619 SIKALRNPWLY
+619 
-630 GAVKPGKEVKEK
+630 
-642 KPIDF
+642 
-647 VGLRKRFL
+647 
-655 TISTCLMAAIIL
+655 
-667 CAAVFGVRLDTEF
+667 
-680 TGGAMITLSY
+680 
-690 QGEISTSEVQKTAST
+690 VQKTASA
-705 ALENNGLTLQTG
+705 ALDSTGLTLQTG
-717 ENVATGE
+717 ENVATGD
-724 QTLKISMPGNETVT
+724 QTLKISMPGTETVT
-738 TDQVE
+738 TEQVAD
-743 NLLTSL
+743 LLDSL
-749 NEQYPDNAF
+749 NESYPENHF
-758 AQLSLSNVSA
+758 EQLSLSNVSA
-768 AMGTKFLQKS
+768 AMGIKFLQKS
-778 LVAVVFSLLLIL
+778 LVAVVFALVLIL
-790 LYIGF
+790 LYIAL
-795 RFKKIGGLTGGL
+795 RFKNIGGLTGGM
-807 MAVLALLNDLMVVFG
+807 MAVLALVNDLMVVFG
-822 TFVLLRTPLDGNFI
+822 TFVLLRTALDGNFI

-858 ENRALMGKKTPFE
+858 ENRTLMGKKASFE

-881 ARRTIIT
+881 ARRTLIT
-888 TVTTVMA
+888 TITTVMA
-895 LGVMCVVSKLYGL
+895 LGVMCIVAKLYGL

-921 MLSGVY
+921 MISGVY

-937 VLWNDRKSKKAET
+937 VLWSERKPKTKA
-950 KKA
+950 

>member
-7 AWHLV
+7 AWQLV
-12 VTVLLILAFVY
+12 VTALLIVVFVY
-23 TAFFGVSAKY
+23 TAFFGVAAKY

-63 SEDYDATEEQLE
+63 SDGYDATDEQLD
-75 AAQLVIENRLVAL
+75 AARLVIENRLVAL
-88 NVTDYELYVDPS
+88 NVTDYELYVDNN

-117 DPEAAI
+117 DPESAI
-123 EEIGTTAYLT
+123 QEIGTTAYLT
-133 FREGSSADGDL
+133 FREGASKDGEL
-144 ILDGSMIESA
+144 ILDGSMVESA
-154 AAQYGP
+154 SAQYGA
-160 VTSGGASEY
+160 VSNGGSSEY
-169 YVSLKFTDEGAKAF
+169 YVALKFTTEGAKAF
-183 GEATTRLA
+183 GDATTKLA
-191 ASNGT
+191 ADKGS

-212 AAITDGE
+212 TAITDGQ

-249 ALKVDSYSTVSPSL
+249 ALSVDSYSTVSPSL
-263 GENSLS
+263 GENSLG
-269 AMVLAGV
+269 AMVLAGL

-309 AFVSGYFSVF
+309 AFVSGYFPVF

-446 GAASIKALRNPWLY
+446 GAAAIKALRNPWLY
-460 GAAKLGKDETE
+460 GAAKPGQEKAE
-471 KKQINFVGLRKKFLV
+471 KKPVDFVSLRKKFLT
-486 FSSCLMAA
+486 FSACLMAV
-494 IVLCAVVFGV
+494 ILLCAAVFGV

-513 AMITLSYDGSFEMAQ
+513 AM
-528 VQQTA
+528 
-533 SDALENTGLTPIIDG
+533 
-548 NVTIVIVAI
+548 
-557 VLMGAFGPS
+557 
-566 DGLFAKALHFVFFA
+566 
-580 FGPSTAGTIYAFGYT
+580 
-595 LLTGVLLNF
+595 
-604 VFGVFATRVMIRGAA
+604 
-619 SIKALRNPWLY
+619 
-630 GAVKPGKEVKEK
+630 
-642 KPIDF
+642 
-647 VGLRKRFL
+647 
-655 TISTCLMAAIIL
+655 
-667 CAAVFGVRLDTEF
+667 
-680 TGGAMITLSY
+680 MITLSY
-690 QGEISTSEVQKTAST
+690 EGGFDQAAVQKTAAA
-705 ALENNGLTLQTG
+705 ALENTGLTLQTG
-717 ENVATGE
+717 ENVATGD
-724 QTLKISMPGNETVT
+724 QTLKISMPGTETVT
-738 TDQVE
+738 TEQVE
-743 NLLTSL
+743 NLLDSL
-749 NEQYPDNAF
+749 NENYPDNQF

-778 LVAVVFSLLLIL
+778 LVAVVFALVLIL
-790 LYIGF
+790 LYIAL
-795 RFKKIGGLTGGL
+795 RFKNIGGLTGGM
-807 MAVLALLNDLMVVFG
+807 MAVLALVNDLMVVFG
-822 TFVLLRTPLDGNFI
+822 TFVLLRTALDGNFI

-858 ENRALMGKKTPFE
+858 ENRALMGKKGSFE
-871 ELVNHSVNQS
+871 ELVNQSVNQS
-881 ARRTIIT
+881 ARRTLIT
-888 TVTTVMA
+888 TITTVMA
-895 LGVMCVVSKLYGL
+895 LGVMCIVAKLYGL

-921 MLSGVY
+921 MISGVY

-937 VLWNDRKSKKAET
+937 VLWSERSKK
-950 KKA
+950 KN

>member
-117 DPEAAI
+117 DPESAI
-123 EEIGTTAYLT
+123 QEIGTTAYLT

-309 AFVSGYFSVF
+309 AFVSGYFPVF

-533 SDALENTGLTPIIDG
+533 SNALENT
-548 NVTIVIVAI
+548 
-557 VLMGAFGPS
+557 
-566 DGLFAKALHFVFFA
+566 
-580 FGPSTAGTIYAFGYT
+580 
-595 LLTGVLLNF
+595 
-604 VFGVFATRVMIRGAA
+604 
-619 SIKALRNPWLY
+619 
-630 GAVKPGKEVKEK
+630 
-642 KPIDF
+642 
-647 VGLRKRFL
+647 
-655 TISTCLMAAIIL
+655 
-667 CAAVFGVRLDTEF
+667 
-680 TGGAMITLSY
+680 
-690 QGEISTSEVQKTAST
+690 
-705 ALENNGLTLQTG
+705 GLTLQTG
-717 ENVATGE
+717 ENVATGD
-724 QTLKISMPGNETVT
+724 QTLKISMPGTETVT

-743 NLLTSL
+743 ALLDSL
-749 NEQYPDNAF
+749 NETYPDNNF

-778 LVAVVFSLLLIL
+778 LVAVLFALVLIL
-790 LYIGF
+790 LYIAL
-795 RFKKIGGLTGGL
+795 RFKNIGGLTGGM
-807 MAVLALLNDLMVVFG
+807 MAVLALVNDLMVVFG

-858 ENRALMGKKTPFE
+858 ENRALMGKKGSFE
-871 ELVNHSVNQS
+871 ELVNQSVNQS
-881 ARRTIIT
+881 ARRTLIT
-888 TVTTVMA
+888 TITTVMA
-895 LGVMCVVSKLYGL
+895 LGVMCIVAKLYGL

-921 MLSGVY
+921 MISGVY

-937 VLWNDRKSKKAET
+937 VLWSERRKKKD
-950 KKA
+950 

>member
-12 VTVLLILAFVY
+12 LTVLLIAAFVY
-23 TAFFGVSAKY
+23 TAFFGVYAKY
-33 GDVTTTYIKG
+33 GDVTKTYIKG
-43 AKDIRFGVDIKGGV
+43 AQDIRFGVDIKGGV

-63 SEDYDATEEQLE
+63 SDGYDATEEQLE

-88 NVTDYELYVDPS
+88 NVTDYELYVDNN

-117 DPEAAI
+117 DPESAI
-123 EEIGTTAYLT
+123 QEIGTTAYLT
-133 FREGSSADGDL
+133 FREGSSADGEL
-144 ILDGSMIESA
+144 ILDGSKIESA

-160 VTSGGASEY
+160 VSNGGASEY
-169 YVSLKFTDEGAKAF
+169 YVSLKFTDDGAKAF
-183 GEATTRLA
+183 GDATTALA

-212 AAITDGE
+212 TAITDGS
-219 AIITSSASNPFTQDA
+219 AIITSSASNPFTQEQ

-249 ALKVDSYSTVSPSL
+249 ALTVDSYSTVSPSL

-276 IAFALIVVFMTVL
+276 IAFALIVVFMTLL

-309 AFVSGYFSVF
+309 AFVSGYFPVF

-471 KKQINFVGLRKKFLV
+471 KKQVNFVGLRKKFLV

-533 SDALENTGLTPIIDG
+533 SDALENTGLT
-548 NVTIVIVAI
+548 
-557 VLMGAFGPS
+557 
-566 DGLFAKALHFVFFA
+566 
-580 FGPSTAGTIYAFGYT
+580 
-595 LLTGVLLNF
+595 
-604 VFGVFATRVMIRGAA
+604 
-619 SIKALRNPWLY
+619 
-630 GAVKPGKEVKEK
+630 
-642 KPIDF
+642 
-647 VGLRKRFL
+647 
-655 TISTCLMAAIIL
+655 
-667 CAAVFGVRLDTEF
+667 
-680 TGGAMITLSY
+680 
-690 QGEISTSEVQKTAST
+690 
-705 ALENNGLTLQTG
+705 LQTG
-717 ENVATGE
+717 ENVATGG
-724 QTLKISMPGNETVT
+724 QTLKISMPGTETVT

-743 NLLTSL
+743 ALLDSL
-749 NEQYPDNAF
+749 NETYPDNNF

-778 LVAVVFSLLLIL
+778 LVAVVFALVLIL
-790 LYIGF
+790 LYIAL
-795 RFKKIGGLTGGL
+795 RFKNIGGLTGGM
-807 MAVLALLNDLMVVFG
+807 MAVLALVNDLMVVFG

-858 ENRALMGKKTPFE
+858 ENRALMGKKASFE
-871 ELVNHSVNQS
+871 ELVNRSVNQS
-881 ARRTIIT
+881 ARRTLIT
-888 TVTTVMA
+888 TITTVMA
-895 LGVMCVVSKLYGL
+895 LGVLCIVAKLYGL

-921 MLSGVY
+921 MISGVY

-937 VLWNDRKSKKAET
+937 MLWSERSPKSGKKA
-950 KKA
+950 